1 MRRRSRR
8 SSSSRIA
15 SRTSWS
21 AILMSHPAAR
31 KSERKTGS
39 ERMAAAQWRFMSV
52 LLLQM
57 KAGSPGKPNSA
68 WRDRLRPALTALW
81 GPAQMPRGMPDS
93 ETVLLLRRWHAGDR
107 GALDLL
113 LERDLAWVRE
123 RVRRRLGPLLRA
135 KAQTDDFVQDAVVE
149 VLRYAPRFEVADRSQ
164 FRALL
169 ARIVENVL
177 RDEHDRFSAKRRAI
191 RRELPFP
198 AGEEDRGPA
207 DDSSLRPSRLAE
219 REEWESCIRFAL
231 ALLDQEDREVVL
243 L

>member
-1 MRRRSRR
+1 
-8 SSSSRIA
+8 
-15 SRTSWS
+15 
-21 AILMSHPAAR
+21 
-31 KSERKTGS
+31 
-39 ERMAAAQWRFMSV
+39 
-52 LLLQM
+52 
-57 KAGSPGKPNSA
+57 
-68 WRDRLRPALTALW
+68 
-81 GPAQMPRGMPDS
+81 MPDS

-243 L
+243 LREWDGRAFREIGEALGVSEDAARMRFHRGVARLAGQVQRLRGGKISDLPLPEEPRHAGG